1 MTPSQVAAPLRKVLS
16 FVLIA
21 TFCFTL
27 PTMAQQT
34 QPHPLPAA
42 RYIPS
47 YDFDT
52 QNIKL
57 NLHFDFEKE
66 WAIGTAT
73 ITFAPMVKNLRSIE
87 LDAGDMTINSVKL
100 IS

>member
-1 MTPSQVAAPLRKVLS
+1 ML
-16 FVLIA
+16 
-21 TFCFTL
+21 
-27 PTMAQQT
+27 AQ
-34 QPHPLPAA
+34 QPHPLPPA

-57 NLHFDFEKE
+57 NLHFDFDKE

-73 ITFAPMVKNLRSIE
+73 ITFNPMVKNLSSIE

-100 IS
+100 ISGTALKFNADTEKEKLNVTLDRAYQPRL